1 MRYTVVMFRNLFYRN
16 SRARDHL
23 EIFLVSAVSSLL
35 LLRFF
40 LYLAGYPQVG
50 SGSLHIAHMLY
61 GGLFMAAAIVINV
74 SFLGA
79 RVLRFAALLGGV
91 GFGIFI
97 DELGKFITRD
107 NNYFFRPTIGIIYAV
122 FIALYLVFN
131 FLSRSSRLSPRE
143 YELNALAQF
152 EEAVLQD
159 MDAPE
164 KARIRA
170 LLSRADQASPITIA
184 LTDLLNHVETV
195 RSPRPTLVRKT
206 LAALNRGYRR
216 FWNRRGSNGLI
227 GALFIIEAVVFLLAV
242 LGTFINNFHSIVEL
256 LQGSNDYGQQLI
268 VGQLASSLVA
278 GVFAIR
284 GAWQLPHSRV
294 HAFENFRRA
303 VLVNLFLTEFFVF
316 SRIQFG
322 AMPGFL
328 VNLSLLLALRYSLQ
342 QERRSQ
348 S

>member
-1 MRYTVVMFRNLFYRN
+1 MFNNLFFRS

-50 SGSLHIAHMLY
+50 GGTLHIAHMLW
-61 GGLFMAAAIVINV
+61 GGLLMAAAVVIAV

-79 RVLRFAALLGGV
+79 RILRFSALLGGI

-107 NNYFFRPTIGIIYAV
+107 NNYFFRPTIGIIYAL
-122 FIALYLVFN
+122 FITLYLIFN
-131 FLSRSSRLSPRE
+131 FISRSTRLSPRE

-164 KARIRA
+164 KARIRTM
-170 LLSRADQASPITIA
+170 LKRSDQQSPITHA
-184 LTDLLNHVETV
+184 LERLLNEIETA
-195 RSPRPTLVRKT
+195 RSPQPTWLRKL
-206 LAALNRGYRR
+206 LASLNRAYRQ
-216 FWNRRGSNGLI
+216 FWAARASNGLI
-227 GALFIIEAVVFLLAV
+227 GALFVVQAVIFLLLILA
-242 LGTFINNFHSIVEL
+242 TFINNLHGIVEL
-256 LQGSNDYGQQLI
+256 LNGSNDYGEQLI

-278 GVFAIR
+278 GAFAIR
-284 GAWQLPHSRV
+284 GAFLLPRSRV
-294 HAFENFRRA
+294 LAFENFRRA
-303 VLVNLFLTEFFVF
+303 VLVNLFLTEFFIF
-316 SRIQFG
+316 SRLQFG
-322 AMPGFL
+322 AMPGFITNL
-328 VNLSLLLALRYSLQ
+328 VLLLGLRYSLQ
-342 QERRSQ
+342 QERRLKA
-348 S
+348 